1 MTGRDDPAPDA
12 LMLFDGVCHLCDGV
26 VRTVLRLDRQG
37 VIRFTSVQSPFGRRL
52 AIAHGLDPD
61 APESFLFFDGG
72 RPLRKTAAV
81 AALLRR
87 LPAPWRHLAW
97 IERAALL
104 RRLPAPGRHLAWIE
118 RLPRALTDRAYD
130 WIAANRYQIFGKSDH
145 CHVPAPD
152 QRARFLLD

>member
-97 IERAALL
+97 IER
-104 RRLPAPGRHLAWIE
+104 
-118 RLPRALTDRAYD
+118 LPRALTDRAYD

-145 CHVPAPD
+145 CHVTAPD